1 LFNSPNIKL
10 FFQNNLQFI
19 KKKLIRLISLIDTD
33 QRKNLV
39 LKINLLS
46 GDIRPAFQI
55 GNIYFF

>member
-1 LFNSPNIKL
+1 L